1 MNLWFRLVLLL
12 LADTF
17 WRSRIGVL
25 DTGWVR
31 LRVLPSDLDL
41 NGHMTNARFFSAL
54 DLGRLDLLFRTGL
67 LGLVVRQRWTP
78 VVAGCD
84 VRFRRALWPF
94 ERFWVESRL
103 AGWDERWLYLEQTVR
118 SKQGIAASAMIRG
131 VIVSKGTPLPPAE
144 VLAATGFTG
153 APPDLPERF
162 EAWRAAEPS
171 FHPS

>member
-17 WRSRIGVL
+17 WRPRIGLL
-25 DTGWVR
+25 DTGRVT

-41 NGHMTNARFFSAL
+41 NGHMTNARFFSVL
-54 DLGRLDLLFRTGL
+54 DLGRLDLLVRSGL
-67 LGLVVRQRWTP
+67 LALVVRRRWTP

-103 AGWDERWLYLEQTVR
+103 AGWDDRWLYLEQTVH
-118 SKQGIAASAMIRG
+118 SKQGVAASAMIRG
-131 VIVSKGTPLPPAE
+131 VIVAKGTPLAPAE
-144 VLAATGFTG
+144 VLSAAGFEGT
-153 APPDLPERF
+153 PPELPARF
-162 EAWRAAEPS
+162 EAWRTAEPS
-171 FHPS
+171 FHPG